1 MRILPTQQTRRS
13 TPRLALALV
22 VRDEERFLG
31 ANLAYHHTLGVTR
44 AYVYLDRCADASPA
58 IAAAFPWVESIRRDR
73 DPDDRHMSS
82 FQVRCLDDAL
92 ERARAEG
99 FDWLMH
105 LDADE
110 FAWGDNRVGP
120 LGRLLGRPAPANL
133 EALGSLT
140 AMLARVRPSTAMIR
154 LRTKEVVPEPVEP
167 GSPFWKL
174 HHFQDQGVFRRPV
187 LDPTTGLVRQL
198 DYWIGSHR
206 GKSIIRTAA
215 PVRAESA
222 HDWAGRDAT
231 VGTRIPTQ
239 RLGWHYHYVVVDS
252 EQWRAKYRKFA
263 EYPDH
268 WSSGRPVRFPKQA
281 WKEAS
286 LRLTAE
292 DARRYYDE
300 WVAVG
305 PADLARRVDGRRI
318 VRERFVEE
326 VLARVHD
333 PARPGGSP
341 AGLG

>member
-1 MRILPTQQTRRS
+1 MRIFPKRQTRRS
-13 TPRLALALV
+13 IPRLALALV
-22 VRDEERFLG
+22 IRDEERFLG
-31 ANLAYHHTLGVTR
+31 ANLAYHHALGVSR
-44 AYVYLDRCADASPA
+44 AYVYLDRCGDTSPE
-58 IAAAFPWVESIRRDR
+58 IAASFPWVESIRRDR

-82 FQVRCLDDAL
+82 FQVRCLDEAL

-99 FDWLMH
+99 FDWLLH

-110 FAWGDNRVGP
+110 FAWGDNRPGP
-120 LGRLLGRPAPANL
+120 LARLLGRPGPVAL
-133 EALGSLT
+133 EELGSLT

-174 HHFQDQGVFRRPV
+174 HHFQDRGVFQRPV
-187 LDPTTGLVRQL
+187 LDPTTGQVRRL
-198 DYWIGSHR
+198 EYWIGSHR

-215 PVRAESA
+215 PVRSESA
-222 HDWAGRDAT
+222 HDWAGRDAPA
-231 VGTRIPTQ
+231 GTSLPTQ

-286 LRLTAE
+286 LQLSIE
-292 DARRYYDE
+292 EARRYYDE
-300 WVAVG
+300 WVAVSSTE
-305 PADLARRVDGRRI
+305 LTRRVDGRRI
-318 VRERFVEE
+318 VRERFVEDI
-326 VLARVHD
+326 LARVHD
-333 PARPGGSP
+333 PARSGAPL
-341 AGLG
+341 AGLP